1 MIPYFVQFSMF
12 LFVWPVIQWN
22 FSLFSRSSD
31 KSDAKNVAII
41 LIQSILLHETW
52 NLHCSSVLLGF
63 FVFIDRLFFFF
74 TYLTFKVEIFRI
86 A

>member
-41 LIQSILLHETW
+41 LIQSILLYETW

-63 FVFIDRLFFFF
+63 FVFIDRLFFFHLF
-74 TYLTFKVEIFRI
+74 NF
-86 A
+86 

>member
-31 KSDAKNVAII
+31 ESDAKNVAII
-41 LIQSILLHETW
+41 LIQSILLYETW
-52 NLHCSSVLLGF
+52 NLLCSSVLLGF
-63 FVFIDRLFFFF
+63 FCFHRSPFFF
-74 TYLTFKVEIFRI
+74 TYLTFKDEIFRI